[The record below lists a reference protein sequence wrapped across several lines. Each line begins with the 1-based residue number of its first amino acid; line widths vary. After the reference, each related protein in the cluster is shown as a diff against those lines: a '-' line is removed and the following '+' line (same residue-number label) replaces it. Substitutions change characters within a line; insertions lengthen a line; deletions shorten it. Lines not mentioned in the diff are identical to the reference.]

1 MCAWVSSTQSI
12 VAGSIGSLSQF
23 RCFSSFEPSNK
34 PLSTS
39 SFLPSASIRY
49 FEPVTVPAA
58 PRKVILG
65 MGRYFSRKR
74 SDRQFF
80 LGNFRGTVYTPARR
94 SCACRTADLLEKVYV
109 VAPYVLEL

>member
-1 MCAWVSSTQSI
+1 M
-12 VAGSIGSLSQF
+12 VAGSTASRSQL
-23 RCFSSFEPSNK
+23 RCFSSLEPSK
-34 PLSTS
+34 SPQSTNNR
-39 SFLPSASIRY
+39 LPSASIRY

-74 SDRQFF
+74 SDRHFF